1 MVRCS
6 RYASLHSFGE
16 NARAKTCETNF
27 LFFVSRIALI
37 DAILLTGIAFH
48 QIR

>member
-1 MVRCS
+1 MVHYS
-6 RYASLHSFGE
+6 RYAGLHSFGE
-16 NARAKTCETNF
+16 SARKTCETNF